1 MPEDQEIDNLTKQG
15 YDGCTQLV
23 EYMWD
28 SSQGQNIRDK
38 AILITDTVNPQA
50 DIQPTW
56 KCEIWVRDVDLLKPG
71 SNKDSEGEPII
82 PEHITCQAACAYDIY
97 GMCTGMLSLERLNIL
112 LHAYNQSKQ
121 IGLDSTTQPPVQDAA
136 TEIVGLLQRYK
147 LQMSSLNNIGK
158 KARDY
163 NMYCTPRHIM
173 TSLQKWALVTK
184 QKFAS
189 PLDFDPSYQAYWS
202 KNTRDTVF
210 GASTNAFDTKFTG
223 FTFCHPNYCDN
234 LLHSLVGHALQ
245 STNSGSYS
253 NIPTPL

>member
-1 MPEDQEIDNLTKQG
+1 
-15 YDGCTQLV
+15 
-23 EYMWD
+23 MWD
-28 SSQGQNIRDK
+28 SSQSQNIRDK
-38 AILITDTVNPQA
+38 AIFITDTVNTQA

-71 SNKDSEGEPII
+71 SNKDSEGEPKI

-97 GMCTGMLSLERLNIL
+97 GKCTGMLFLERLNIL
-112 LHAYNQSKQ
+112 LHAYNQSKR
-121 IGLDSTTQPPVQDAA
+121 IGLHSTTQPPVQDAA

-158 KARDY
+158 KARDSNTY
-163 NMYCTPRHIM
+163 STPRHNM
-173 TSLQKWALVTK
+173 TSLQNWALITK

-202 KNTRDTVF
+202 ENTRDTVF

-223 FTFCHPNYCDN
+223 FSFCHPTYCDY

-245 STNSGSYS
+245 STNSSQEATTYS
-253 NIPTPL
+253 SLIGLVGVRTGT

>member
-1 MPEDQEIDNLTKQG
+1 MG
-15 YDGCTQLV
+15 LV
-23 EYMWD
+23 TRPKH
-28 SSQGQNIRDK
+28 QGQGNLYHRHCQS
-38 AILITDTVNPQA
+38 PSRQH
-50 DIQPTW
+50 PTW

-71 SNKDSEGEPII
+71 YIKDSEGEPNF

-97 GMCTGMLSLERLNIL
+97 GKCTGMLSLERLNIL
-112 LHAYNQSKQ
+112 LRAYNQSKR
-121 IGLDSTTQPPVQDAA
+121 IGLHSPTQPPVQDAA

-158 KARDY
+158 KARDS

-173 TSLQKWALVTK
+173 TSLQIWASVTK

-210 GASTNAFDTKFTG
+210 EQALMLSTQNSLASLFATRIIATISCIHLWDMHFNQQT
-223 FTFCHPNYCDN
+223 P
-234 LLHSLVGHALQ
+234 VGW
-245 STNSGSYS
+245 
-253 NIPTPL
+253 